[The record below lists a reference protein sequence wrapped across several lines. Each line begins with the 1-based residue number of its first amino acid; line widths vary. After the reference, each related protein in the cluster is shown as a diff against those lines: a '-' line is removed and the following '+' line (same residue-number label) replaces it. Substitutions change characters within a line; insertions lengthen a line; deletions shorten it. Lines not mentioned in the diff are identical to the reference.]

1 MYKVL
6 VVEDEERIRKGL
18 LFLTDWLKAGCAVA
32 GEAADG
38 KEGLAKIE
46 TLQPDIVI
54 TDIKMPF
61 LDGIAMLEAGQKKCV
76 FEAIVL
82 SGYGEFSYAQKAVSL
97 GVTEY
102 LLKPLDFA
110 LLAQALQKCCAKRA
124 ARRAA
129 APCQSQPLRLPS
141 RASKHVARLLA
152 RIQSAYAKKLLLS
165 ELSEEYGVSATHL
178 NAQFKKET
186 GYTFNDFL
194 NRFRIQ
200 RAAELLQSG
209 GLRIYEAAAAV
220 GFADY
225 KYFTQVFKKY
235 TGCSPGHFAANA
247 KEQVSAEDAP
257 L

>member
-38 KEGLAKIE
+38 QEGLRLIE
-46 TLQPDIVI
+46 QLSPDIVI
-54 TDIKMPF
+54 ADVKMPF
-61 LDGIAMLEAGQKKCV
+61 LDGISMLEAAQKKCA

-82 SGYGEFSYAQKAVSL
+82 SGYSEFTYAQKAVSL

-102 LLKPLDFA
+102 LLKPLDFKLLYRA
-110 LLAQALQKCCAKRA
+110 LEKSCAKRA
-124 ARRAA
+124 AARQAEALRAA
-129 APCQSQPLRLPS
+129 AQTSRQEPPRLPARS
-141 RASKHVARLLA
+141 SKYTARLLE
-152 RIQSAYAKKLLLS
+152 RIQSSYAEKLSLS
-165 ELSEEYGVSATHL
+165 GLSEEYGVSATHL

-186 GYTFNDFL
+186 GSTFNDFL

-209 GLRIYEAAAAV
+209 RLKVYEAAEAV

-235 TGCSPGHFAANA
+235 AGCPPGHFND
-247 KEQVSAEDAP
+247 KRD
-257 L
+257 